1 MTSSYLNSIIL
12 EVYSFCRLI
21 VIIYTCKLNM
31 HSDIRKQ
38 SNKFYKWP
46 THNIKY
52 ISNSKG

>member
-1 MTSSYLNSIIL
+1 MTYSYLISIIFK
-12 EVYSFCRLI
+12 VCSFCRLI

-38 SNKFYKWP
+38 SNKLYKWP